1 MFYIIENSE
10 LKPISLQTLL
20 EKNKEIEKTVTVG
33 YLTLNELEECREILS
48 IEQWVMEEC
57 MADHNHFRT
66 SLDAYD
72 DYSFG
77 LINIVNIMDV
87 MGERD
92 KIAFLIRKNQFLL
105 IDIQDSDDSTMNSF
119 YKVMERLKLNVTLEK
134 VIFGILEALLNDG
147 PSVLEDTELKVMEME
162 ENIVNERIGK
172 DLNKDIF
179 KLRNKLTV
187 LKTYCDQLV
196 YLGEELQENENSLFE
211 DENLRY
217 FKIFTDKASRLSI
230 NTQTLCDNLIH
241 LREALDASLNYSM
254 NVTMRVFT
262 VVSIIFLP
270 LTLIVGWYGMNF
282 TSMPELTWRFGY
294 LFVIILS
301 IAVFAGC
308 LIYFKRKRFM

>member
-1 MFYIIENSE
+1 MFYFIQNNE
-10 LKPISLQTLL
+10 LKQLSLQELFQKY
-20 EKNKEIEKTVTVG
+20 EKVEKMTTVG
-33 YLTLNELEECREILS
+33 YLTLDELEECRGILN

-57 MADHNHFRT
+57 LSDHNHFRT
-66 SLDAYD
+66 SLDVYD

-77 LINIVNIMDV
+77 LINIVNVMDV

-92 KIAFLIRKNQFLL
+92 KIAFLMRKTQFLL
-105 IDIQDSDDSTMNSF
+105 IDIQDSDGSTMNSF
-119 YKVMERLKLNVTLEK
+119 LQVTERLKQNVTLEK
-134 VIFGILEALLNDG
+134 VIFGILEMLLSEG
-147 PSVLEDTELKVMEME
+147 PAVLEDTELKVMEME
-162 ENIVNERIGK
+162 ENIVNERISR

-179 KLRNKLTV
+179 KLRNKLTI

-196 YLGEELQENENSLFE
+196 CLGEELQENENALFE

-282 TSMPELTWRFGY
+282 TSMPELTWKFGY
-294 LFVIILS
+294 LFVIALS
-301 IAVFAGC
+301 ISVFAGS
-308 LIYFKRKRFM
+308 LIYFKRKKFM